1 MTLTFAQLTLKAQES
16 FTIQCAFN
24 ADSLPVGSY
33 CTKIPGRS
41 IDLFEVVNRCGEGVD
56 DILRLGGSAEA
67 VLGRAP
73 SSVWLRKSF
82 SGMP

>member
-1 MTLTFAQLTLKAQES
+1 
-16 FTIQCAFN
+16 
-24 ADSLPVGSY
+24 VGSY

-67 VLGRAP
+67 VLGTIKCVVTEVVQRDA
-73 SSVWLRKSF
+73 VNKCYE
-82 SGMP
+82 ME